1 MDLSPDR
8 LIIDVAVIAIM
19 LLVAFPVHEFAHA
32 YAAYRLG
39 DSTARL
45 FGRLSLDPIVHFD
58 PVGGTLMAVSV
69 LLGGGIGWAKPT
81 PVNPYNLR
89 GQYGSA
95 IVSAAGPLSNLGLAI
110 IGGVIF
116 RLLDLSG
123 LQGDA
128 AEFIAQVVFLFVLI
142 NLGLMVFNLLP
153 IPPLDGS
160 KVLYSFLDPQTERQV
175 RGFLDQYGL
184 IVLLAVVLLPI
195 VNGETILGAIYL
207 NVLQPIAYFLIGR

>member
-89 GQYGSA
+89 GQHGSA

-128 AEFIAQVVFLFVLI
+128 VEFIAQVIFLFVLI

-160 KVLYSFLDPQTERQV
+160 KVLYSLLDPQTERQV

-195 VNGETILGAIYL
+195 INGETILGAIYL

>member
-89 GQYGSA
+89 GQHGSA

-128 AEFIAQVVFLFVLI
+128 VEFIAQVIFLFVLI

-160 KVLYSFLDPQTERQV
+160 KVLYSLLDPQTERQV

-207 NVLQPIAYFLIGR
+207 NVLEPIAYLLIGR

>member
-128 AEFIAQVVFLFVLI
+128 VAFIAQVVFLFVLI

>member
-89 GQYGSA
+89 GQHGSA

-128 AEFIAQVVFLFVLI
+128 VEFIAQVIFLFVLI

-207 NVLQPIAYFLIGR
+207 NVLEPIAYLLIGR